1 MSKISMKGLL
11 NIVIIILIII
21 SVFGVILFFKYDLG
35 NKVFNP
41 ISRSIMSNLN
51 EKGKYISLY
60 FENEIEK
67 IKLMPKDYTYSST
80 DTAKVLKSLKNKLKE
95 YPEFEE
101 FFIANSDG
109 ETISSSNIFT
119 NISRYRYF
127 QEIFTNNKKWSISD
141 IFTSKISGD
150 AAIILAVEYFDKGK
164 KYIFGGTL
172 DLKKIFLEANAFK
185 FNNAGEIFFIDNLGS
200 YFSVNNDGSINS
212 NTFSK
217 NFRENIIRSLKTNSG
232 SLNIS
237 KMKKEYI
244 LFVSSINS
252 INWKIGFYI
261 DKNYIY
267 PKFSKYYVYGIMYAI
282 AIILI
287 AIIFTNLIIKK
298 RFYKPLNVM
307 KNELKKINEM
317 NFDEIEINI
326 KEPMFIDFS
335 DNLQLTVVN
344 LKENFNSFS
353 EQINNLEKN
362 IDKTDAM
369 ISEEISRINEEN
381 ETIDRLSKTF
391 EAISKSVNDT
401 QNISENFKNK
411 LSSYDNKLEELRH
424 KLLKSKSKISYFSE
438 LVSKITEISKKVS
451 ELSYRTEILSL
462 NAALEAAKEK
472 SSMTFAVIAADM
484 RDMSY
489 VLKDYNIKTNSH
501 VNNIKENLSDYKN
514 TLDELFKT
522 IDNNISEIRKVT
534 SNYSDIENFIK
545 EYSISSAQVKNALN
559 LLRLITNKN
568 KIIMEDIV
576 SNYNEIKKDYNEIKK
591 VFSSK
596 KTPKNLE
603 EIFRKLEEI
612 EKKEDSGSEFDE
624 EESI

>member
-11 NIVIIILIII
+11 NLVTIIFIII

-41 ISRSIMSNLN
+41 ISQSIMSNLN

-127 QEIFTNNKKWSISD
+127 QEIFTNNKKWAISD
-141 IFTSKISGD
+141 IFMSKISGD
-150 AAIILAVEYFDKGK
+150 AAIILAVEYFEKGN

-172 DLKKIFLEANAFK
+172 DLKKIFLDANTFK
-185 FNNAGEIFFIDNLGS
+185 FNNSGEIFFIDNLGS

-212 NTFSK
+212 NTFAK
-217 NFRENIIRSLKTNSG
+217 NFRENIIRNLKTNLG
-232 SLNIS
+232 SLSVS

-244 LFVSSINS
+244 LFVSPISS

-261 DKNYIY
+261 DKNYVY
-267 PKFSKYYVYGIMYAI
+267 PKFSKYYFYGVIYSI

-287 AIIFTNLIIKK
+287 IIILTNLIIKK
-298 RFYKPLNVM
+298 RFYKPLNTM

-317 NFDEIEINI
+317 NFDSIEINI

-401 QNISENFKNK
+401 QSVSENYKNK

-438 LVSKITEISKKVS
+438 LVAKITEISKKVS

-489 VLKDYNIKTNSH
+489 VLKDYNMKTNSH
-501 VNNIKENLSDYKN
+501 VNNIIENLNDYKN
-514 TLDELFKT
+514 TLDDLFKT

-559 LLRLITNKN
+559 LLRLI
-568 KIIMEDIV
+568 
-576 SNYNEIKKDYNEIKK
+576 
-591 VFSSK
+591 
-596 KTPKNLE
+596 L
-603 EIFRKLEEI
+603 L
-612 EKKEDSGSEFDE
+612 
-624 EESI
+624 